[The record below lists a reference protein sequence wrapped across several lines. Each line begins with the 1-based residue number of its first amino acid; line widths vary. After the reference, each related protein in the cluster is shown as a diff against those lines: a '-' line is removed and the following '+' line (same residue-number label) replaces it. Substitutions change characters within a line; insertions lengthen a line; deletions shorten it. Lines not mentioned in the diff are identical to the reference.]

1 MIAEQHNKT
10 TRTEVDGER
19 NEMTF
24 FRSSCRIGTSAD
36 AAPGDVIPEA
46 YPVGRAQRAQGMLCM
61 VLMSEA

>member
-24 FRSSCRIGTSAD
+24 FRSSCRFGTSAG

-46 YPVGRAQRAQGMLCM
+46 YPVDRA
-61 VLMSEA
+61 